1 MTVRIYRSTDASA
14 PVLSGT
20 AGALVAVLDA
30 CLVAGYGSKTAAGW
44 AKSYSGTN
52 KAAYRQP
59 AGSSQFYLRVN
70 DAGANEA
77 RLVGYETM
85 SDVDTGTGPFPT
97 DAQLSGG
104 TYLYKSLAANAT
116 ARPWVLVTNGKIF
129 YMFIAPDA
137 SNFTQ
142 GFAFGDFL
150 SYKAGDAYGT
160 CIIGGSA
167 TGANSSQLAA
177 MGGNISSA
185 TPGNF
190 IARSYTQI
198 GASVQASKHSDGVK
212 GSINV
217 AGGAGGMPY
226 PTLPDG
232 ALWFAPLWLSEAS
245 AGCLRGELPGL
256 FCPLHN
262 RPLSNGDKFTGSGAY
277 AGKSF
282 EAVHVNAAGAAGQ
295 LFFETSDTW

>member
-1 MTVRIYRSTDASA
+1 MTVRIYRNTDASA

-59 AGSSQFYLRVN
+59 AGSNQFYLRV
-70 DAGANEA
+70 DDTGATEA

-97 DAQLSGG
+97 SAQQSGG
-104 TYLYKSLAANAT
+104 LYFYKSSAASAA

-129 YMFIAPDA
+129 YLFTA
-137 SNFTQ
+137 SDGTTFSQ
-142 GFAFGDFL
+142 GCGFGDPA
-150 SYKAGDAYGT
+150 SYKSGDAYHT
-160 CIIGGSA
+160 IIIGGGS
-167 TGANSSQLAA
+167 TGGGSSQLAS
-177 MGGNISSA
+177 IVTSLSSA
-185 TPGNF
+185 VTGHYM
-190 IARSYTQI
+190 ARSYTQVGSSI
-198 GASVQASKHSDGVK
+198 ALGKHTDTVK
-212 GSINV
+212 GTGTV
-217 AGGAGGMPY
+217 AGAAGMGY

-232 ALWFAPLWLSEAS
+232 ALWFAPLWLHES
-245 AGCLRGELPGL
+245 AGSHVRGELPGL
-256 FCPLHN
+256 FAPLHN
-262 RPLSNGDKFTGSGAY
+262 KPLTNGDTFTGSGAY
-277 AGKSF
+277 AGRTF
-282 EAVHVNAAGAAGQ
+282 EAVMVNGAFSQGQ